1 MHQTGELPVTR
12 MKIIELL
19 VRLQELD
26 FGPGASSPGT
36 RREAEALRQ
45 EIPTPIL
52 GHYDRLVARGKK
64 AVALVRHEVCT
75 GCQMRLPSG
84 VYAKLLRDDDL
95 CVCDNCA
102 RYLMLAPQPAAGEPP
117 TPAPARKRATRRRP
131 SARAQLESAA
141 A

>member
-1 MHQTGELPVTR
+1 

-36 RREAEALRQ
+36 RREAETLRQ
-45 EIPTPIL
+45 QVPAPIL

-64 AVALVRHEVCT
+64 AVAMVRHEVCT

-102 RYLMLAPQPAAGEPP
+102 RYLMLTPQPPP
-117 TPAPARKRATRRRP
+117 TEAAATPAARKRTPRRRP
-131 SARAQLESAA
+131 AATAKLESALP
-141 A
+141 

>member
-1 MHQTGELPVTR
+1 

-45 EIPTPIL
+45 QIPTPIL

-64 AVALVRHEVCT
+64 AVAMVRHEVCT

-102 RYLMLAPQPAAGEPP
+102 RYLMLAPQPSAAATPP
-117 TPAPARKRATRRRP
+117 PAAARKRAPRRRP
-131 SARAQLESAA
+131 AA
-141 A
+141 NAKLATAPA

>member
-1 MHQTGELPVTR
+1 

-26 FGPGASSPGT
+26 FGPGPSSPGT
-36 RREAEALRQ
+36 RREAETLRQ
-45 EIPTPIL
+45 QVPAPIL

-64 AVALVRHEVCT
+64 AVAMVRHEVCT

-102 RYLMLAPQPAAGEPP
+102 RYLMLAPQPPPAEAAAS
-117 TPAPARKRATRRRP
+117 PAGRKRAPRRRP
-131 SARAQLESAA
+131 AAAAKLESAPA
-141 A
+141 